1 MATSPAPLE
10 TRVAQC
16 LAYIRSQV
24 SEKPEVAIICGSG
37 LGGLADV
44 IESPVSLDYKDI
56 PHFHASSVPGHAGK
70 LVFGTL
76 GGKQVVAMK
85 GRFHFY
91 EGYPA
96 STVAFPVRVFA
107 ALGAKALM
115 VTNAAGGISAHLN
128 VGDVMIIRDHIYVP
142 GLAGNHSLVGKNEPA
157 FGSRFVPSQGTMRA
171 DFAEHAFKCATDAGL
186 TVHQGIYACVSG
198 PTFESPAEARALR
211 AMGADVVGMSTAP
224 EVVVAAH
231 SGLPVLAM
239 SLVTNKVA
247 LAPAFG
253 ASKASALPTDAE
265 GLPSHDEVLEAV
277 EGSEVRLKSFA
288 VEFVRTVDLSAVK
301 APAASTVDWASI
313 DAEAPGAPAVSAP
326 ACCSGLGCLSPE
338 GMLVAAAAVGAI
350 AGAVAAFATVRCCP
364 AATK

>member
-142 GLAGNHSLVGKNEPA
+142 GLGELAAWPRAALSCESRLLGELAAHLPPLRRGAGRRV
-157 FGSRFVPSQGTMRA
+157 
-171 DFAEHAFKCATDAGL
+171 
-186 TVHQGIYACVSG
+186 
-198 PTFESPAEARALR
+198 ARAAAR
-211 AMGADVVGMSTAP
+211 
-224 EVVVAAH
+224 VAAR
-231 SGLPVLAM
+231 
-239 SLVTNKVA
+239 N
-247 LAPAFG
+247 
-253 ASKASALPTDAE
+253 
-265 GLPSHDEVLEAV
+265 PS
-277 EGSEVRLKSFA
+277 SSF
-288 VEFVRTVDLSAVK
+288 R
-301 APAASTVDWASI
+301 P
-313 DAEAPGAPAVSAP
+313 
-326 ACCSGLGCLSPE
+326 
-338 GMLVAAAAVGAI
+338 
-350 AGAVAAFATVRCCP
+350 
-364 AATK
+364 

>member
-1 MATSPAPLE
+1 MNFS
-10 TRVAQC
+10 
-16 LAYIRSQV
+16 
-24 SEKPEVAIICGSG
+24 
-37 LGGLADV
+37 
-44 IESPVSLDYKDI
+44 SLD
-56 PHFHASSVPGHAGK
+56 
-70 LVFGTL
+70 
-76 GGKQVVAMK
+76 
-85 GRFHFY
+85 
-91 EGYPA
+91 
-96 STVAFPVRVFA
+96 VRLLA
-107 ALGAKALM
+107 
-115 VTNAAGGISAHLN
+115 
-128 VGDVMIIRDHIYVP
+128 
-142 GLAGNHSLVGKNEPA
+142 AGNHSLVGKNEPA
-157 FGSRFVPSQGTMRA
+157 FGSRFVPSQGTMRT
-171 DFAEHAFKCATDAGL
+171 DFAEHALKCATEAGL

-277 EGSEVRLKSFA
+277 EGSEVRLKAFA
-288 VEFVRTVDLSAVK
+288 VEFVRTIDLSAVK
-301 APAASTVDWASI
+301 APAASGLDWATMA
-313 DAEAPGAPAVSAP
+313 AEAPVSAATAP
-326 ACCSGLGCLSPE
+326 CSSVLACMGPE

-364 AATK
+364 AASK